1 VPVSSVSGNF
11 SGGEIRS
18 ISVSGKELWAVL
30 DNITIV
36 QVKQFIKLKT
46 STHKKMEIKFDIMKL
61 QHRLELKINTFDLHN
76 I

>member
-1 VPVSSVSGNF
+1 VAVSSVTGNF

-46 STHKKMEIKFDIMKL
+46 STHKKWKL
-61 QHRLELKINTFDLHN
+61 ILIS
-76 I
+76 

>member
-1 VPVSSVSGNF
+1 MTLFRTHVPVSSVSGNF

-46 STHKKMEIKFDIMKL
+46 STHKK
-61 QHRLELKINTFDLHN
+61 NGN
-76 I
+76 